1 MVLVNATISA
11 LAGVLAVLS
20 YAFGAICCYVGLL
33 RMKGKCSWG
42 LITAK
47 NEKGVLRV
55 RIRSN
60 TKEIYEKHK
69 VFEETI
75 RQDIKAGRTNDK
87 ARINKTIRDFF
98 TILVGEYGA
107 MSLIAWYDNDYNAAW
122 EAIYPDYNRRIL
134 PRLRKMY
141 SIEAKGEAGC

>member
-1 MVLVNATISA
+1 MVF
-11 LAGVLAVLS
+11 AGVAGLVAIGLFAVVGF
-20 YAFGAICCYVGLL
+20 AFGAICCYVGLL

-47 NEKGVLRV
+47 NEKGVLRI

-141 SIEAKGEAGC
+141 SIEATGEAGC